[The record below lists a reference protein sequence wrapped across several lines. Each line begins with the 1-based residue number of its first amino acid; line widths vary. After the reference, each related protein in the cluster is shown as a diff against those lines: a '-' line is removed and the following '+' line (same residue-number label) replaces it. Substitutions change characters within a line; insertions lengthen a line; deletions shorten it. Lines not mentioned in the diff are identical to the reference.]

1 MQSTDVQQWN
11 TVNEKWM
18 RLHRNMTAAIALA
31 AAVMELI
38 MAFALNRIDGFVSAE
53 PVRYLIKYLLV
64 PVVANGIL
72 VLAGTLASNSR
83 RLNGQVRQLIVS
95 LCMAGVCLV
104 LYGVHS
110 LFPSLILLPVV
121 AMMLT
126 VSYGDYRLTSITA
139 AFCLLGVPAVDLL
152 LVWDTTQR
160 HRLSNMENR
169 ISWMLSLVMLLGC
182 YLLCLA
188 SIYYERQRLRQAA
201 RQEWELRRDAL
212 TGLLNRSAL
221 RDRLG
226 QLCEGGQGVL
236 VMMDLDGFK
245 QLNDTLGHL
254 KGDVCLRLVGGILR
268 EEAGEEAAF
277 RYGGDE
283 FCLVFHSPDVRYAM
297 QTCEKIR
304 QRLRAIKDFAPCQ
317 VGASFGVAQYQPG
330 IVPDQL
336 LKQADSALY
345 RAKEQR
351 GRICMWK

>member
-1 MQSTDVQQWN
+1 MQPADLQQWS

-38 MAFALNRIDGFVSAE
+38 MAFALNRIDGFVNTEPAE
-53 PVRYLIKYLLV
+53 YLIKYLLV
-64 PVVANGIL
+64 PAAANGML

-104 LYGVHS
+104 LYAVHS

-126 VSYGDYRLTSITA
+126 ISYGDYRLTSVTA
-139 AFCLLGVPAVDLL
+139 AFCLIGVPAVDLL

-160 HRLSNMENR
+160 HRLYNMENR
-169 ISWMLSLVMLLGC
+169 ISWMLGLMMLLGC
-182 YLLCLA
+182 YLLCLT
-188 SIYYERQRLRQAA
+188 SIYYERQRIRQAA
-201 RQEWELRRDAL
+201 RWEWELRRDPL
-212 TGLLNRSAL
+212 TGLLNRTAL
-221 RDRLG
+221 NDRLG

-245 QLNDTLGHL
+245 QLNDSLGHL
-254 KGDVCLRLVGGILR
+254 KGDACLRLVGGILR

-283 FCLVFHSPDVRYAM
+283 FCLVFHSPDVRYAI

-304 QRLRAIKDFAPCQ
+304 QRLHVINAFEPCR
-317 VGASFGVAQYQPG
+317 VGASFGVAQYRPG
-330 IVPDQL
+330 MASDQL

-351 GRICMWK
+351 DRVCIWK